1 MSRPSRNQALVTAGI
16 AGAAAGAGWL
26 TARRTAAESRERR
39 ERADRGKAL
48 TITGADG
55 GARHARV
62 NGPEGA
68 PTLVLVHCW
77 TGTQELWHKQ
87 VQGLSDELRIVTYD
101 HRGHGLSDDARD
113 GDYSLEAL
121 AADLALVLD
130 AAAFDGEPILLAGHS
145 MGAMTIAAWAEANR
159 GKVSD
164 CVRGVALLS
173 TGLDQLTS
181 ETHLIRPLPR
191 PFATVQ
197 GRLADSVLETPVS
210 IKGLPVPLVRA
221 AAGYAALGPHARLD
235 DVELTARMALDC
247 RTRARAG
254 CGRAMAKMAL
264 LEKLDALDAPTIVV
278 TGQGDL
284 MTPIAHAERIEVA
297 LPRSLGLQRRPGRRP
312 HDAPRVP
319 GPGER
324 RPARGRQGDRAG
336 LSRGQARGLMRRAP
350 SARRPSGNSVI
361 GRSPTAQ
368 REARTARRDR
378 RPRSAERRR
387 CPSA

>member
-1 MSRPSRNQALVTAGI
+1 MPLSRPSRNQALVAAGVAGAT
-16 AGAAAGAGWL
+16 AGAAWI
-26 TARRTAAESRERR
+26 TARRTASESRERR
-39 ERADRGKAL
+39 ERSDRGRAL
-48 TITGADG
+48 SITGADG
-55 GARHARV
+55 GIRHARV
-62 NGPEGA
+62 NGPDDA

-87 VQGLSDELRIVTYD
+87 VDGLSGELRIVTYD

-130 AAAFDGEPILLAGHS
+130 AAAFDGAPIMLAGHS

-173 TGLDQLTS
+173 TGLEHLTS
-181 ETHLIRPLPR
+181 ETQLIRPLPG

-221 AAGYAALGPHARLD
+221 AAAYAALGPNARSE
-235 DVELTARMALDC
+235 DVELTTRMALDC

-254 CGRAMAKMAL
+254 CGRAMARMAL

-278 TGQGDL
+278 TGQRDL
-284 MTPIAHAERIEVA
+284 MTPIAHAERIELA
-297 LPRSLGLQRRPGRRP
+297 LPRSLGLRVDPEAGHMTP
-312 HDAPRVP
+312 LESPRLVA
-319 GPGER
+319 EAIR
-324 RPARGRQGDRAG
+324 YLAA
-336 LSRGQARGLMRRAP
+336 A
-350 SARRPSGNSVI
+350 
-361 GRSPTAQ
+361 TAVG
-368 REARTARRDR
+368 
-378 RPRSAERRR
+378 SAESRL
-387 CPSA
+387 PA